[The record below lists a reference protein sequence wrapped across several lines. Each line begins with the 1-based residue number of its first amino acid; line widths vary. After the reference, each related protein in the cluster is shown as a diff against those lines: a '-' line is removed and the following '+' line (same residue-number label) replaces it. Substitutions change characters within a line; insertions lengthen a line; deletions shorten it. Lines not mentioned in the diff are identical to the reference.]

1 MRAKPHILYIL
12 SDEHRGQAMSHT
24 GDPNVQTPFMDQLAA
39 EGASFPRAYA
49 NCPICT
55 PSRGTIFSGRHAHA
69 GAVAGFFD
77 VYKPT
82 APSTAT
88 ELRKN
93 GYHTAYFGKWHCGIV
108 RNQIPEV
115 VASDTSGLYD
125 GGSRNRTPECHRAGF
140 QDWFGFENLNQH
152 FNSSIYEGDNAEP
165 TPLEGYETDALTDR
179 AMEYI
184 SAYDGAEPLFIVLSV
199 TPPHFPLIA
208 PDEWER
214 FDPDSLEVRPNFHD
228 SPEMRKNL
236 ATYYAMIE
244 NLDANI
250 GRLLDCV
257 RKTVGFEDTL
267 TVYFSDHGD
276 YMGSHGVFNTKEHP
290 HEESV
295 RIPAIFHW
303 PGHIPSGHV
312 PQGMFSLVDL
322 LATTLGLVGA
332 PLPQW
337 SQGRDF
343 SPTLLIDTAQE
354 NTGSGADFSPPAEVL
369 LEMVGSPR
377 WRLSMPDW
385 RGLVSERWKY
395 AFVENRFELL
405 FDLQEDPFE
414 LNNLARKNT
423 TQCALLRARLVE
435 LLNETRDPYW
445 DVLIE
450 HGVEPDGPVID
461 VSPHADRG
469 LPYST

>member
-1 MRAKPHILYIL
+1 MSTRPHILYIL
-12 SDEHRGQAMSHT
+12 SDEHRGQAMGHT
-24 GDPNVQTPFMDQLAA
+24 GDPNLQTPWMDHLATG
-39 EGASFPRAYA
+39 GASFPRAYA

-82 APSTAT
+82 APSAAT

-115 VASDTSGLYD
+115 VARDTTGRYE
-125 GGSRNRTPECHRAGF
+125 GGSRNRTPESHRAGF

-152 FNSSIYEGDNAEP
+152 FNSSIYEGSNAEP

-179 AMEYI
+179 AINYLR
-184 SAYDGAEPLFIVLSV
+184 SYDRQEPLFLVLSV

-208 PDEWER
+208 PEKWQR
-214 FDPDSLEVRPNFHD
+214 FRPDDLQLRDNFHD
-228 SPEMRKNL
+228 SPEMRQNL

-244 NLDANI
+244 NLDDNI
-250 GRLLDCV
+250 GRLL
-257 RKTVGFEDTL
+257 KFLGQLPGFEDTL

-295 RIPAIFHW
+295 RIPAIFHG
-303 PGHIPSGHV
+303 PGHIPEGHV
-312 PQGMFSLVDL
+312 PQGMFSLVDM
-322 LATTLGLVGA
+322 LATTLGLVGCEV
-332 PLPQW
+332 PVW
-337 SQGRDF
+337 TQGHDF
-343 SPTLLIDTAQE
+343 SPTLRGD
-354 NTGSGADFSPPAEVL
+354 SGPGDAEFTPPAEVL

-395 AFVENRFELL
+395 AFTESRFELL
-405 FDLQEDPFE
+405 FDLHADPFE
-414 LNNLARKNT
+414 QHNLARQDPV
-423 TQCALLRARLVE
+423 QCALLRARLLE
-435 LLNETRDPYW
+435 LLQETRDPYW

-461 VSPHADRG
+461 VSPHADFG
-469 LPYST
+469 LPYPT